1 MNNMSKKIKVH
12 EVLSRAS
19 LFLRK
24 HHKEESVAL
33 LLLEHHLGWNRSKI
47 YSCLQETI
55 PAEVEQAFLNDLHKH
70 VDTNIPVQHLIGKTE
85 FYGREFI
92 VNGDVLVPR
101 FETEELVAE
110 ALRIIQE
117 EKIHIQS
124 VVDLGTGSS
133 VIATS
138 IACEAPGI
146 DVYATDISAA
156 ALQVAEGNIALNR
169 ADVTIFQGNFA
180 EPLIQQN
187 IRVEMIVSN
196 PPYIAQDEGKA
207 LSETVRDYDPSLA
220 LFAEKD
226 GLAAYEMILKQAE
239 KILADHGVLLFEI
252 GHTQGKQVKE
262 LIVQFYPT
270 SEVTILQDINGK
282 DRIVRAYV

>member
-1 MNNMSKKIKVH
+1 MEKQIKIH

-19 LFLRK
+19 LFLRRY
-24 HHKEESVAL
+24 HKEESAAL
-33 LLLEHHLGWNRSKI
+33 LLLEHHLGWDRSKI
-47 YSCLQETI
+47 YANLQEAI
-55 PAEVEQAFLNDLHKH
+55 PTEVEHALQADLKKH
-70 VDTNIPVQHLIGKTE
+70 VDTNIPMQHLMGKTE

-110 ALRIIQE
+110 ALRIVHE
-117 EKIHIQS
+117 GKIDIQS
-124 VVDLGTGSS
+124 VVDLGTGSG

-138 IACEAPGI
+138 IACEAPEMN
-146 DVYATDISAA
+146 VYASDISEE
-156 ALQVAEGNIALNR
+156 ALHVAEENIAMHG
-169 ADVTIFQGNFA
+169 ADVTTFKGNFA
-180 EPLIQQN
+180 QPFIDKGICVQM
-187 IRVEMIVSN
+187 VVSN
-196 PPYIAQDEGKA
+196 PPYIAYDERET

-226 GLAAYEMILKQAE
+226 GLAAYEIIIKQAE
-239 KILADHGVLLFEI
+239 NILDDDGVLLFEI
-252 GHTQGKQVKE
+252 GHTQGERVKA
-262 LIVQFYPT
+262 LIVQSYPT